1 VYFRRLSGERHEG
14 FDIPF
19 RIRQHI
25 ANSCIFPC
33 ADSCLDSTPRASG
46 REVFHSSPYFE
57 ELFAVKK
64 QFALPLAAIL
74 IATPAWARQNARS
87 SLSLSTTALSFN
99 GSSGNVS
106 SQPFTVTVTGPS
118 PVTVTNVSIS
128 NGTFFAPAVS
138 LPVTLS
144 SGQSIT
150 GQISARPQST
160 AQTGTATIVSSVG
173 TYTVSLSETA
183 TAKPSTSYSVD
194 LAWNAPSKST
204 DPVDSY
210 QVDRAVSGSTQ
221 YSTVGTTTAA
231 SMTFT
236 DTSVTA
242 GQTYVYQVRS
252 VDESGNT
259 STPSNTLTL
268 AIP

>member
-1 VYFRRLSGERHEG
+1 MQ
-14 FDIPF
+14 IPASF
-19 RIRQHI
+19 H
-25 ANSCIFPC
+25 NSPEPQ
-33 ADSCLDSTPRASG
+33 AE
-46 REVFHSSPYFE
+46 EVFHSSPYFE
-57 ELFAVKK
+57 EFFVVKNP
-64 QFALPLAAIL
+64 FVLPLAAIL

-118 PVTVTNVSIS
+118 PITVTSVSFS
-128 NGTFFAPAVS
+128 NNNFFAPSVS

-150 GQISARPQST
+150 GQVSARPQST
-160 AQTGTATIVSSVG
+160 AQTGTATIGSSVG

-183 TAKPSTSYSVD
+183 TAQQPASHAVD
-194 LAWNAPSKST
+194 LAWDGPSKST

-221 YSTVGTTTAA
+221 YSTVGTTPAA
-231 SMTFT
+231 STTFV

-259 STPSNTLTL
+259 SIPSNTITL

>member
-1 VYFRRLSGERHEG
+1 M
-14 FDIPF
+14 
-19 RIRQHI
+19 
-25 ANSCIFPC
+25 
-33 ADSCLDSTPRASG
+33 
-46 REVFHSSPYFE
+46 
-57 ELFAVKK
+57 KK

-74 IATPAWARQNARS
+74 IATPAWARQNA
-87 SLSLSTTALSFN
+87 LTFSTAALSFN
-99 GSSGNVS
+99 GSGGNVS
-106 SQPFTVTVTGPS
+106 SQPITVTVTSSS
-118 PVTVTNVSIS
+118 PVTITSVSFS
-128 NGTFFAPAVS
+128 NGTFFAASVP

-160 AQTGTATIVSSVG
+160 AQTGTLTIGSTGG
-173 TYTVSLSETA
+173 TFKVALSETA
-183 TAKPSTSYSVD
+183 TAQQPASHAVD
-194 LAWNAPSKST
+194 LAWDAPSKST

-221 YSTVGTTTAA
+221 YSTVGTTPAA
-231 SMTFT
+231 STTFV

-259 STPSNTLTL
+259 STPSNTITL